1 MDLSQIVEAGSYPFR
16 LDTARGATLIS
27 PDLPQLTV
35 VHAAAVRVREVH
47 WQALLCRTAD
57 QQTLQV
63 QRLVAVLESN
73 EEVELQRLVSPVD
86 ANTALPVD
94 PNRCAA
100 CGGAVPQD
108 SGMVIDGRT
117 YHHGCVRE

>member
-1 MDLSQIVEAGSYPFR
+1 MDLAQMVEAGPYPFR

-27 PDLPQLTV
+27 PDLPPLAV

-73 EEVELQRLVSPVD
+73 EEVELQRQVAPVD
-86 ANTALPVD
+86 AATALPVD
-94 PNRCAA
+94 QNRCVA
-100 CGGAVPQD
+100 CGGNVPQ
-108 SGMVIDGRT
+108 GTGIIFEGRT
-117 YHHGCVRE
+117 YHCACVR